1 MELQK
6 GRPENTD
13 NRLDKEIRVYDFLDK
28 LGVQYQRIDHEAA
41 MTMEACEEID
51 HALGD
56 NTTICKNLF
65 LCNRQETDFYLLLMP
80 GDKPFKTK
88 DLSAQIHSARL
99 SFAKPEYMEKYLDT
113 TPGSVS
119 VLGLMNDSEKK
130 VQLLIDED
138 VMKEPY
144 FGCHPCINTSSLKFT
159 TEDLMQKI
167 IPALEH
173 EPVTVTSID
182 YTLVEKGIRKNNQET
197 YISKPQKTKP

>member
-13 NRLDKEIRVYDFLDK
+13 GRLDKEIRVYDFLDK
-28 LGVQYQRIDHEAA
+28 LGIQYQRIDHEAA

-51 HALGD
+51 RALGD

-173 EPVTVTSID
+173 EPVTVT
-182 YTLVEKGIRKNNQET
+182 LPVPE
-197 YISKPQKTKP
+197 

>member
-13 NRLDKEIRVYDFLDK
+13 GRLDKEIRVYDFLDK
-28 LGVQYQRIDHEAA
+28 LGIQYQRIDHEAA

-51 HALGD
+51 RALGD

-99 SFAKPEYMEKYLDT
+99 SFAKPEYMEKYLDI

-144 FGCHPCINTSSLKFT
+144 FGCHPCLNTSSLKFT

-173 EPVTVTSID
+173 EPVTVT
-182 YTLVEKGIRKNNQET
+182 LPVPE
-197 YISKPQKTKP
+197 

>member
-13 NRLDKEIRVYDFLDK
+13 DRLDKEIRVYNFLDK
-28 LGVQYQRIDHEAA
+28 LGIQYQRIDHEAA

-51 HALGD
+51 RALGD

-99 SFAKPEYMEKYLDT
+99 SFAKPEYMEKYLDI

-173 EPVTVTSID
+173 EPVTVT
-182 YTLVEKGIRKNNQET
+182 LPVPE
-197 YISKPQKTKP
+197 